1 MGLCFC
7 HCIAEND
14 ILNAD
19 GSQVSKGSEEIGE
32 FEGQHET
39 CGMMLQVSRETKAR
53 KKEGKGRSLQVP
65 STFHKAAPLVAE
77 STLMKTLSR
86 RVGAG
91 LDKG

>member
-19 GSQVSKGSEEIGE
+19 GSQVSKGSEEIGG
-32 FEGQHET
+32 FQGQHET

-65 STFHKAAPLVAE
+65 SRGVPQG
-77 STLMKTLSR
+77 STSGC
-86 RVGAG
+86 RVDADEDTVEAG
-91 LDKG
+91 GRWLG